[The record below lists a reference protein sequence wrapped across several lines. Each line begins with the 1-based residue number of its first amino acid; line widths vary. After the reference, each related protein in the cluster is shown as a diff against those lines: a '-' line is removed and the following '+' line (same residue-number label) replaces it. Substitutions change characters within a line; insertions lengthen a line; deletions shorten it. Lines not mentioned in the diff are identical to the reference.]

1 MVAEITKTITEK
13 TAVQLKE
20 YPMQDFSLGFVP
32 EATLKQ
38 AVVKIKRIKY
48 RVMFITGRAGATVLK
63 IVLMLW
69 IIERK
74 SFLAIQIIKN
84 ARTMFIPE
92 IEGVVEMLLT
102 KSCTSKRIPYFE
114 VKPEIQ
120 STIEGET
127 LRSPMQLVRIIIK
140 IGTKEKIN
148 PNVHEEAAIP
158 KLF

>member
-1 MVAEITKTITEK
+1 LNIGSVRICLVKKAAKNTTAQIMTKSSSP
-13 TAVQLKE
+13 ANVNNW
-20 YPMQDFSLGFVP
+20 
-32 EATLKQ
+32 
-38 AVVKIKRIKY
+38 
-48 RVMFITGRAGATVLK
+48 FITGRAGATVLK

>member
-1 MVAEITKTITEK
+1 MTKSSSP
-13 TAVQLKE
+13 ANVNNW
-20 YPMQDFSLGFVP
+20 
-32 EATLKQ
+32 
-38 AVVKIKRIKY
+38 
-48 RVMFITGRAGATVLK
+48 FITGRAGATVLK

-148 PNVHEEAAIP
+148 PNRP
-158 KLF
+158 KDEDESAG